1 MTVGILGLGLIGGSM
16 AKAFSRAEGVRVL
29 GLDAS
34 PEVQGFAKLS
44 GAISGDLTRETLG
57 DCDLLLLAAYPEA
70 AEAYLR
76 AEAPYIPKSA
86 VVIDCLGTK
95 RPICAMAF
103 PLAEKYGFTFLGG
116 HPMAGT
122 HNSGIKYARED
133 LFRGTPMVLVPPRGF
148 NMALLERVKTLLAP
162 LGFGSFSVTTAE
174 EHDAVIAF
182 TSQMPHL
189 IANAYIKSPAAV
201 GHKGFSA
208 GSYRDMTRVA
218 RLKADMW
225 AELFL
230 ENRDKL
236 IKELDTFAASLSAYR
251 DALAAE
257 DGEALERLLE
267 EGSRRKMEIDG
278 R

>member
-1 MTVGILGLGLIGGSM
+1 
-16 AKAFSRAEGVRVL
+16 
-29 GLDAS
+29 
-34 PEVQGFAKLS
+34 
-44 GAISGDLTRETLG
+44 
-57 DCDLLLLAAYPEA
+57 
-70 AEAYLR
+70 
-76 AEAPYIPKSA
+76 
-86 VVIDCLGTK
+86 
-95 RPICAMAF
+95 
-103 PLAEKYGFTFLGG
+103 
-116 HPMAGT
+116 
-122 HNSGIKYARED
+122 
-133 LFRGTPMVLVPPRGF
+133 MVLVPPRGF
-148 NMALLERVKTLLAP
+148 DMALLERVKTLLAP
-162 LGFGSFSVTTAE
+162 LGLGSFSVTTAE

-201 GHKGFSA
+201 GHKGFSS

-230 ENRDKL
+230 ENRDML
-236 IKELDTFAASLSAYR
+236 LRELDTFAASLSAYR